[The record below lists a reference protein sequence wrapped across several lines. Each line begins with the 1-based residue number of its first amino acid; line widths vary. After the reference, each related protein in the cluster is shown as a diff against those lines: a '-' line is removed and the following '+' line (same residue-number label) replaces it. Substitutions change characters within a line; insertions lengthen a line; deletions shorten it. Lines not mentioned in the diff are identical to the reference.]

1 MKNLEN
7 LIERVLYHSR
17 WLLVPMYLG
26 LAVLLMLLTVGFVGD
41 LIAMVPRIAGLSEK
55 ELILAT
61 LSLIDLVLV
70 ASLVVMVIISG
81 YENFV
86 SRLELAESD
95 EKLSWVGKLDSGTLK
110 LKVASSIVAISSV
123 HLLKA
128 FMNVQQIPNDK
139 LIWLVAIHMT
149 FVVSALLM
157 AVIERF
163 LLHEAGA
170 AAAQDRG

>member
-1 MKNLEN
+1 MEN
-7 LIERVLYHSR
+7 LIERVLYNSR

-26 LAVLLMLLTVGFVGD
+26 LAALLLLLTISFVGD
-41 LIAMVPRIAGLSEK
+41 LVEIFPRALELSEK
-55 ELILAT
+55 DIILSA
-61 LSLIDLVLV
+61 LALIDLVLV
-70 ASLVVMVIISG
+70 SSLVVMVIISG

-86 SRLELAESD
+86 SRIDLAESD
-95 EKLSWVGKLDSGTLK
+95 DKLSWVGKLDAGTLK

-128 FMNVQQIPNDK
+128 FMNTNQIDNDK
-139 LIWLVAIHMT
+139 LLWLVIIHLT

-163 LLHEAGA
+163 LSHKTVADAGGHA
-170 AAAQDRG
+170 